1 MTRPR
6 TVTHAYR
13 MPGGWEHLPHRR
25 LTADTARALRD
36 EGYTLV
42 RARRGWTNT
51 KEISLTLFVEQSA
64 STDPWRDADIRPSG
78 PSTP

>member
-13 MPGGWEHLPHRR
+13 MPGGWEALAHRP
-25 LTADTARALRD
+25 LTTETAHALRG

-42 RARRGWTNT
+42 RARRGWGSSR
-51 KEISLTLFVEQSA
+51 ELSLSMYTQQPAENA
-64 STDPWRDADIRPSG
+64 PWSDADIRPSG
-78 PSTP
+78 STAA

>member
-13 MPGGWEHLPHRR
+13 MPGGWETLPHRP
-25 LTADTARALRD
+25 LTAETAHALRD

-42 RARRGWTNT
+42 RARRGWGNS
-51 KEISLTLFVEQSA
+51 KELSLSHYTQQPA
-64 STDPWRDADIRPSG
+64 GAAPWSDADIRPSG
-78 PSTP
+78 SSAA